1 MRSSFRDPRQ
11 RACALLLF
19 PRNVCALLAEVS
31 RPIWSGKNRMTE
43 VADYR
48 FHTHGMDVEP
58 FVKGNAKVQTY
69 KGAYIS
75 ITDKCN
81 TDICTYCYARD
92 QQSGHKAPMSL
103 SDFRRALDM
112 LGEIS
117 DFPEVYLVGGEPSTV
132 PNILEFLDAVAE
144 KKWGATLYTNGAFGD
159 RLRDA
164 FAGHPGLQR
173 VALHFEQ
180 AFFDSY
186 DNFEKRWIENIRVLS
201 RTKECSL
208 LFVAVGADF
217 DYARPLDL
225 AEEFGLKLTWVFAAP
240 SSGRTPFVGLPT
252 MRAAGP
258 RLEQFLLEAEA
269 RGVKTAPDLPTP
281 LCVFRPEFLE
291 AYRDRFAL
299 VRKCRPF
306 VYFRRDLSMQSCT
319 AMPCRSA
326 PAPKNADALRATIET
341 HRVADMEL
349 KRQTSFPDCAG
360 CKHHIEGTCQGGCM
374 TYKVYADTK
383 SEL

>member
-1 MRSSFRDPRQ
+1 
-11 RACALLLF
+11 
-19 PRNVCALLAEVS
+19 
-31 RPIWSGKNRMTE
+31 MTE

-132 PNILEFLDAVAE
+132 PNILEFLDTVAE

-159 RLRDA
+159 RLCDA

-180 AFFDSY
+180 AFFDFITIS
-186 DNFEKRWIENIRVLS
+186 KSAGS
-201 RTKECSL
+201 RT
-208 LFVAVGADF
+208 
-217 DYARPLDL
+217 
-225 AEEFGLKLTWVFAAP
+225 
-240 SSGRTPFVGLPT
+240 SGF
-252 MRAAGP
+252 
-258 RLEQFLLEAEA
+258 
-269 RGVKTAPDLPTP
+269 
-281 LCVFRPEFLE
+281 
-291 AYRDRFAL
+291 
-299 VRKCRPF
+299 
-306 VYFRRDLSMQSCT
+306 
-319 AMPCRSA
+319 
-326 PAPKNADALRATIET
+326 
-341 HRVADMEL
+341 
-349 KRQTSFPDCAG
+349 
-360 CKHHIEGTCQGGCM
+360 
-374 TYKVYADTK
+374 
-383 SEL
+383 

>member
-1 MRSSFRDPRQ
+1 
-11 RACALLLF
+11 
-19 PRNVCALLAEVS
+19 
-31 RPIWSGKNRMTE
+31 MTE

-112 LGEIS
+112 LEEIS

-144 KKWGATLYTNGAFGD
+144 MKWGATLYTNGAFGD
-159 RLRDA
+159 RLCNA

-180 AFFDSY
+180 AFF
-186 DNFEKRWIENIRVLS
+186 E
-201 RTKECSL
+201 L
-208 LFVAVGADF
+208 L
-217 DYARPLDL
+217 
-225 AEEFGLKLTWVFAAP
+225 
-240 SSGRTPFVGLPT
+240 
-252 MRAAGP
+252 
-258 RLEQFLLEAEA
+258 
-269 RGVKTAPDLPTP
+269 
-281 LCVFRPEFLE
+281 
-291 AYRDRFAL
+291 
-299 VRKCRPF
+299 
-306 VYFRRDLSMQSCT
+306 
-319 AMPCRSA
+319 
-326 PAPKNADALRATIET
+326 
-341 HRVADMEL
+341 
-349 KRQTSFPDCAG
+349 
-360 CKHHIEGTCQGGCM
+360 
-374 TYKVYADTK
+374 
-383 SEL
+383 

>member
-1 MRSSFRDPRQ
+1 
-11 RACALLLF
+11 
-19 PRNVCALLAEVS
+19 
-31 RPIWSGKNRMTE
+31 MTA

-186 DNFEKRWIENIRVLS
+186 NNFEKRWIENIRVLS

-208 LFVAVGADF
+208 LFGLW
-217 DYARPLDL
+217 ARISTTRARSTSP
-225 AEEFGLKLTWVFAAP
+225 K
-240 SSGRTPFVGLPT
+240 SSG
-252 MRAAGP
+252 
-258 RLEQFLLEAEA
+258 
-269 RGVKTAPDLPTP
+269 
-281 LCVFRPEFLE
+281 
-291 AYRDRFAL
+291 
-299 VRKCRPF
+299 
-306 VYFRRDLSMQSCT
+306 
-319 AMPCRSA
+319 
-326 PAPKNADALRATIET
+326 
-341 HRVADMEL
+341 
-349 KRQTSFPDCAG
+349 
-360 CKHHIEGTCQGGCM
+360 
-374 TYKVYADTK
+374 
-383 SEL
+383 